1 MTVGEAEMERGKQ
14 ATFWM
19 ELSLLLIGSSI
30 IGCFQV
36 LIYKQFKLKSNY
48 VLSNFCR
55 VNIVLEVFSEGLI

>member
-36 LIYKQFKLKSNY
+36 LIYK
-48 VLSNFCR
+48 
-55 VNIVLEVFSEGLI
+55 